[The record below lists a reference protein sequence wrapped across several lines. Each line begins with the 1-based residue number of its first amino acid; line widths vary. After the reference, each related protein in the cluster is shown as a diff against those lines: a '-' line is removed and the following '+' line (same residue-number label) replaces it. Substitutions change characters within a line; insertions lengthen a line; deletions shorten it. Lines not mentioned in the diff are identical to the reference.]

1 MQMNLGGG
9 ILTDDMCNF
18 EKVALNDQVEKWG
31 RLKGSQ
37 WGGCICFDS
46 ITISIDTWLF
56 MANS

>member
-1 MQMNLGGG
+1 MQMILGGG

-18 EKVALNDQVEKWG
+18 EKVALNDQVEKRG
-31 RLKGSQ
+31 RLKGEVVA
-37 WGGCICFDS
+37 FAA